1 MAKESKRDV
10 ESISVRAAKH
20 ASKKVAKAEV
30 NLIADSE
37 LTITIDHGF
46 FLLYIISTED
56 LVYFISI
63 FLLVSWFVLFLAALS
78 LRVRRGW
85 NLMGTSVRNGE
96 KFFILF
102 GKKY

>member
-63 FLLVSWFVLFLAALS
+63 FLLVS
-78 LRVRRGW
+78 
-85 NLMGTSVRNGE
+85 
-96 KFFILF
+96 
-102 GKKY
+102 